1 MACRSCICT
10 YPQLK
15 EVVIGALMEH
25 RVLQKQ
31 RGSVGAGSC
40 AESGSNLDLI
50 LQLLIVA
57 SHIFFSYKA
66 EARTQQEKAQDFLLG
81 RMLYWASGSQ
91 VLCIAYFM
99 VLLEWRDSARW
110 QRQLQGQEECIS
122 SSPESLGTEAMHMPL
137 GRNGGFL
144 LGSSLVCAHRPCWA
158 PGPPRHTRTF
168 LTQDPQ
174 KMLLLRERER

>member
-15 EVVIGALMEH
+15 EVVTGALMEH

-57 SHIFFSYKA
+57 SHIFFTYKV

-81 RMLYWASGSQ
+81 RMLYLLGLWFPGPLHSLLHRAPRMERLCKVAEAASGTGRVHLLLPRVPWHRSNAHAPWEEWWLPAWLFSS
-91 VLCIAYFM
+91 LCP
-99 VLLEWRDSARW
+99 
-110 QRQLQGQEECIS
+110 S
-122 SSPESLGTEAMHMPL
+122 S
-137 GRNGGFL
+137 L
-144 LGSSLVCAHRPCWA
+144 LGS
-158 PGPPRHTRTF
+158 RTS
-168 LTQDPQ
+168 
-174 KMLLLRERER
+174 